1 MNKINNGIEREP
13 TQEIQE
19 TQTAQTAPESHTL
32 QNAQETQTV
41 QEARAR
47 QTRQT
52 RQTQQTRRLIIIGAS
67 GHGRVVADIAV
78 LNGYQD
84 IVFLDGDSS
93 LTSCAGYPVVGSDTM
108 ADEFEG
114 DLFIAIGDADIRE
127 RLMNR
132 YRNNRSRNR
141 NSEKHSHDY
150 DYDYKHDHDRE
161 QEHDHDHN
169 HAYDR
174 EHRNFP
180 ILVHPKAVVAHDVRI
195 GAGSVIMAG
204 AVINPGA
211 RIGRGVIINTS
222 SSIDHDCEI
231 GDFVHIAVG
240 AHLSGTVRV
249 GDKTWIGTGVIVSNN
264 VNICCACT
272 LCAGAVVIRDI
283 EIPGIYIGVPAML
296 YKKNDVR
303 YTDVSNT
310 LETTSKMLPP
320 PREDAIK
327 KQNILSLSRP

>member
-19 TQTAQTAPESHTL
+19 TQTVQTAQKH
-32 QNAQETQTV
+32 QT
-41 QEARAR
+41 AHD
-47 QTRQT
+47 
-52 RQTQQTRRLIIIGAS
+52 RRLIIIGAS

-150 DYDYKHDHDRE
+150 DYDYKHYHDRE

-169 HAYDR
+169 SFQAYD
-174 EHRNFP
+174 
-180 ILVHPKAVVAHDVRI
+180 
-195 GAGSVIMAG
+195 S
-204 AVINPGA
+204 
-211 RIGRGVIINTS
+211 
-222 SSIDHDCEI
+222 
-231 GDFVHIAVG
+231 
-240 AHLSGTVRV
+240 
-249 GDKTWIGTGVIVSNN
+249 
-264 VNICCACT
+264 
-272 LCAGAVVIRDI
+272 
-283 EIPGIYIGVPAML
+283 
-296 YKKNDVR
+296 
-303 YTDVSNT
+303 
-310 LETTSKMLPP
+310 
-320 PREDAIK
+320 
-327 KQNILSLSRP
+327 Q